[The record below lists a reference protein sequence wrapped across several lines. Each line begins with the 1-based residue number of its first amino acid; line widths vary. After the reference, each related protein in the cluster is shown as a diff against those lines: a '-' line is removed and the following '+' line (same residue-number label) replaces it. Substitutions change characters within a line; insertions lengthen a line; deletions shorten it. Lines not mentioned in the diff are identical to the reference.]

1 MDLHPR
7 LRADRPCSVGIGR
20 TRLETEEEEEIMA
33 THVGPRTPWDGSAA
47 AGSAALLLGTLCTF
61 AVAFT
66 YVLSLS
72 DAFNPANWIRVVG
85 LVWIPLAFAGV
96 PIAYALAREGA
107 GRGRGRLGVLLT
119 VASLAALVALVIA
132 LG

>member
-1 MDLHPR
+1 M
-7 LRADRPCSVGIGR
+7 
-20 TRLETEEEEEIMA
+20 TTQ
-33 THVGPRTPWDGSAA
+33 VGPHTKRDLSAQ
-47 AGSAALLLGTLCTF
+47 AGSVALLLGTLCTF

-72 DAFNPANWIRVVG
+72 ETFNPANWIRVVG

-96 PIAYALAREGA
+96 PIAYFLAREGE

-119 VASLAALVALVIA
+119 VVSLAALVVLVIA